1 MFNDAVLVP
10 VVLLAISSDAL
21 LESTFV
27 LLVSCGRSEAEL
39 LLVEATCGLLV
50 EIGSR
55 IMPERDIVI
64 PTAKAQAPTSR
75 TTLEE
80 KKRVASCLDFRRSSL
95 VMLVLDDQWCTCKER
110 SGRFTLQLLFC

>member
-1 MFNDAVLVP
+1 MF
-10 VVLLAISSDAL
+10 LL
-21 LESTFV
+21 
-27 LLVSCGRSEAEL
+27 SCVGSEAEVL
-39 LLVEATCGLLV
+39 EATWELD
-50 EIGSR
+50 IGSR
-55 IMPERDIVI
+55 ITPGREIVI